1 MFILDNTI
9 HMAFYTGLLYNV
21 SICSRKDFN
30 AMKNRINCVGK
41 KIGQVGSEF
50 LSGDFFG
57 LAAELSFYLLSS
69 FLPMVILVFTVA
81 SAISQH
87 YTDAVLHAINVL
99 PQKAAKLI
107 VSMLVSRTRST
118 TVIVATGAFSL
129 FTLSGFILC
138 VKKALNR
145 FYNASNEYS
154 FIKSEIM
161 AFVFAV
167 FMYISIIASF
177 GLIIFGEVIGT
188 HLLSGF
194 SSDRLMSLWD
204 ASRYVFV
211 ILFLVLMISLLF
223 KALPGVKLR
232 IIDVLPGAALTTIGW
247 YVTSMIFA
255 LYVNN
260 FPQYEI
266 IYGSLAGFAGL
277 IMWIYLTGFV
287 VLLGAKINAMIYMRK
302 EERKKEFESKKFHI

>member
-1 MFILDNTI
+1 
-9 HMAFYTGLLYNV
+9 
-21 SICSRKDFN
+21 
-30 AMKNRINCVGK
+30 MKNKIDGMGK
-41 KIGQVGSEF
+41 KAGKLCNEF

-81 SAISQH
+81 SSISQH
-87 YTDAVLHAINVL
+87 YTDAVLEAISVL
-99 PQKAAKLI
+99 PQKAAKLL
-107 VSMLVSRTRST
+107 VSMLISTTRST
-118 TVIVATGAFSL
+118 TVIAATGAFSL
-129 FTLSGFILC
+129 FTLSGFILS
-138 VKKALNR
+138 VKKSLNR
-145 FYNASNEYS
+145 FYNTSNEYS
-154 FIKSEIM
+154 FLKSEIM
-161 AFVFAV
+161 AFTFALL
-167 FMYISIIASF
+167 MYISIIASF

-188 HLLSGF
+188 HLLSSF
-194 SSDRLMSLWD
+194 SSDKFLSVWNS
-204 ASRYVFV
+204 SRYIFV

-232 IIDVLPGAALTTIGW
+232 IIDVLPGAVLTTVGW

-287 VLLGAKINAMIYMRK
+287 VLLGAKINAMIYLRK
-302 EERKKEFESKKFHI
+302 EEKRKEIEAKKIHI

>member
-1 MFILDNTI
+1 MN
-9 HMAFYTGLLYNV
+9 
-21 SICSRKDFN
+21 
-30 AMKNRINCVGK
+30 NRITGVGK
-41 KIGQVGSEF
+41 KAEKICSEF

-81 SAISQH
+81 SSISQH

-118 TVIVATGAFSL
+118 TVIAITGAFSL
-129 FTLSGFILC
+129 FTLSGFILS

-145 FYNASNEYS
+145 FYGADNDSG
-154 FIKSEIM
+154 FIRSEIM
-161 AFVFAV
+161 AFIFAV

-188 HLLSGF
+188 HLLGAF
-194 SSDRLMSLWD
+194 SSKELLSIWD
-204 ASRYVFV
+204 ASRYAVVIVF
-211 ILFLVLMISLLF
+211 LAFMISLLF
-223 KALPGVKLR
+223 KYLPSFKVR
-232 IIDVLPGAALTTIGW
+232 IIDVLPGAVLTTVGW
-247 YVTSMIFA
+247 YVSSMIFA

-277 IMWIYLTGFV
+277 IMWIYLTSFV
-287 VLLGAKINAMIYMRK
+287 ILLGAKINAMIYSRR
-302 EERKKEFESKKFHI
+302 EEKKKEILSKKEHI

>member
-1 MFILDNTI
+1 MD
-9 HMAFYTGLLYNV
+9 
-21 SICSRKDFN
+21 
-30 AMKNRINCVGK
+30 NRITGVGK
-41 KIGQVGSEF
+41 KAEKICNEF

-81 SAISQH
+81 SSISQH

-118 TVIVATGAFSL
+118 TVIAITGAFSL
-129 FTLSGFILC
+129 FTLSGFILS

-145 FYNASNEYS
+145 FYGADNDSG
-154 FIKSEIM
+154 FIRSEIM
-161 AFVFAV
+161 AFIFAV

-188 HLLSGF
+188 HLLGAF
-194 SSDRLMSLWD
+194 SSKELLSIWD
-204 ASRYVFV
+204 ASRYAVV
-211 ILFLVLMISLLF
+211 IVFLVFMISLLF
-223 KALPGVKLR
+223 KYLPSFKVRL
-232 IIDVLPGAALTTIGW
+232 IDVLPGAVLTTVGW
-247 YVTSMIFA
+247 YVSSMIFA

-277 IMWIYLTGFV
+277 IMWIYLTSFV
-287 VLLGAKINAMIYMRK
+287 ILLGAKINAMIYSRK
-302 EERKKEFESKKFHI
+302 EEKKKEILSKKEHI

>member
-1 MFILDNTI
+1 MYLSVSNTER
-9 HMAFYTGLLYNV
+9 N
-21 SICSRKDFN
+21 N
-30 AMKNRINCVGK
+30 AMKNKIDGVGK
-41 KIGQVGSEF
+41 KAGKLCNEF

-81 SAISQH
+81 SSISQH
-87 YTDAVLHAINVL
+87 YTDAVLKAISVL
-99 PQKAAKLI
+99 PEKAAKLL
-107 VSMLVSRTRST
+107 VSMLISTTRST
-118 TVIVATGAFSL
+118 TVIVTTGAFSL
-129 FTLSGFILC
+129 FTLSGFILS
-138 VKKALNR
+138 VKKSLNR
-145 FYNASNEYS
+145 FYNTSNDYS
-154 FIKSEIM
+154 FLKSEIM
-161 AFVFAV
+161 AFIFALL
-167 FMYISIIASF
+167 MYISIIASF

-188 HLLSGF
+188 HLLSTF
-194 SSDRLMSLWD
+194 SSDKFLALWD
-204 ASRYVFV
+204 SSRYLFV

-223 KALPGVKLR
+223 KSLPGVKLR
-232 IIDVLPGAALTTIGW
+232 IIDVLPGAALTTVGW

-287 VLLGAKINAMIYMRK
+287 VLLGAKINAMIYIRK
-302 EERKKEFESKKFHI
+302 EEKRKEMEAKKIHI

>member
-1 MFILDNTI
+1 
-9 HMAFYTGLLYNV
+9 
-21 SICSRKDFN
+21 
-30 AMKNRINCVGK
+30 MKNKISDVGK
-41 KIGQVGSEF
+41 KAEKFCTGF

-81 SAISQH
+81 SSISQH

-118 TVIVATGAFSL
+118 MVIATTGAFSL

-145 FYNASNEYS
+145 FYGATNEYS

-161 AFVFAV
+161 AFIFAL

-188 HLLSGF
+188 HLLGAF
-194 SSDRLMSLWD
+194 SSDELMSLWD

-232 IIDVLPGAALTTIGW
+232 LIDVLPGAVLTTVGW
-247 YVTSMIFA
+247 YVTSLLFA

-287 VLLGAKINAMIYMRK
+287 VLLGAKVNAMIYIHM
-302 EERKKEFESKKFHI
+302 EEKRQEIESKKNHI